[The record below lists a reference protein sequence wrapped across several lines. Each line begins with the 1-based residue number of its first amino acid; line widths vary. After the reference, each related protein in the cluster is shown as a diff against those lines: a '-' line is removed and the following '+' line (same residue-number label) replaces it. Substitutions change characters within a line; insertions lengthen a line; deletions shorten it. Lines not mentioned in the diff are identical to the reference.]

1 MQSGF
6 SKPLRGLAA
15 AGLLFFAAVPGHAT
29 SIGLTPVY
37 PDLTTSAATLNYSYT
52 AVCQNGSG
60 SSIGSCGSGG
70 RSIARWDLSYGVLT
84 LTKDGSQTLNPYGA
98 GILPV
103 SNTTGLNYNLKV
115 VIGFGAGGTSISGI
129 LANNAYYSGYTAHSS
144 SLSATGITP
153 DPNFDSGTIVSGTPT
168 SAVPYGYSAP
178 FGYSGTGV
186 AGVFEF
192 VFNNVGGDMDP
203 YAGADWGGIIISTF
217 NMTGTAGGWDAAGV
231 NFWKTAHTGT
241 ANIDTFVPV
250 PGAVWLFGSALACLG
265 WIRQRAA
272 RVVG

>member
-6 SKPLRGLAA
+6 SMPLRGLAA

-37 PDLTTSAATLNYSYT
+37 PDLTTSGATLSYSYT
-52 AVCQNGSG
+52 AVCQNSSG

-70 RSIARWDLSYGVLT
+70 RNTARWDLTYGVLT
-84 LTKDGSQTLNPYGA
+84 LTKDGSQTLNVDGT
-98 GILPV
+98 GVLPV
-103 SNTTGLNYNLKV
+103 SNSAGTNYNLKV
-115 VIGFGAGGTSISGI
+115 VIGFNAGGTSISGI
-129 LANNAYYSGYTAHSS
+129 LANNPGTTTHTSA
-144 SLSATGITP
+144 LSATGLTS
-153 DPNFDSGTIVSGTPT
+153 DPNFQSGTIVSGTPT

-186 AGVFEF
+186 SGVFEF

-203 YAGADWGGIIISTF
+203 YAGADWGGIIINTY
-217 NMTGTAGGWDAAGV
+217 NLTGVTGGWDAAGV
-231 NFWKTAHTGT
+231 NFWKTSHSGT
-241 ANIDTFVPV
+241 ANLDTFVPV
-250 PGAVWLFGSALACLG
+250 PGAAWLFGSALACLG

-272 RVVG
+272 HMVA